1 MEELIIDSLIDIGI
15 ILYEVEFF
23 FHKLREKLKSHWEKS
38 PCELKLEAHLKE
50 FRNFCK
56 MFSDK
61 DISAELQVKCFLL
74 KVISNFF
81 KKKLFIDQLATKE
94 KLKLLRQR
102 RTLNFSTPIGT
113 METFVD
119 EYIETSEEHE
129 EDIDFEKFW
138 CSQISKEEQNF
149 YIKISETAKIDF
161 NQKEDE
167 ILEKIGIINEEV
179 SIELKKLEEDENNFQ
194 IDVSSLVSQ
203 LTKEER
209 NQFLIQLLE
218 TKTNWMEL
226 FLEKKRLQ
234 EIGISEE
241 IRTNE
246 SELVSI
252 LKYLSPKYLLI

>member
-1 MEELIIDSLIDIGI
+1 M
-15 ILYEVEFF
+15 
-23 FHKLREKLKSHWEKS
+23 
-38 PCELKLEAHLKE
+38 
-50 FRNFCK
+50 
-56 MFSDK
+56 
-61 DISAELQVKCFLL
+61 
-74 KVISNFF
+74 
-81 KKKLFIDQLATKE
+81 FIDQLATKE

-138 CSQISKEEQNF
+138 CSQISKEEQKF

-218 TKTNWMEL
+218 TKTNWMEF